1 MTSHRGTRLSNA
13 SSRFCLRPLCS
24 SPPLRVSRAHLPS
37 LERDP
42 YVIRGRR
49 CGDGV
54 FERCPL
60 AAGTVGYQRDQ
71 RGEGVGHGELLAV
84 ALVGAQALASNRPD
98 KALVMLVATSG
109 GQPSAGSASC
119 PASTSAKSSS
129 NTSSHLLKHTQRRPA
144 GERDEQPDAKRP
156 AVGGRG
162 VLATFDDVG
171 SRYPWMRYSAV
182 DGATLLAA
190 SEPGGGRVQR
200 PSL

>member
-1 MTSHRGTRLSNA
+1 VETA
-13 SSRFCLRPLCS
+13 SSSAVP
-24 SPPLRVSRAHLPS
+24 SPPAPSAISVVSEARASATASFLPLLWSVHRHLRVTDRT
-37 LERDP
+37 R
-42 YVIRGRR
+42 
-49 CGDGV
+49 
-54 FERCPL
+54 
-60 AAGTVGYQRDQ
+60 
-71 RGEGVGHGELLAV
+71 
-84 ALVGAQALASNRPD
+84 
-98 KALVMLVATSG
+98 LVMLVATSG
-109 GQPSAGSASC
+109 GQSSAGSASC

-129 NTSSHLLKHTQRRPA
+129 NASSHLLKHTQRRPA